1 LLPGSQPDAR
11 TPLSVHLIL
20 VLAQVCFAS
29 LPVAGRLAMKGS
41 IGPAGIVLAR
51 MVGGAIVFALI
62 AWRVGVLRIE
72 RRDVPALIGC
82 SLIGVAANQELFVQG
97 LSRSTATNATVL
109 GSTIPVFT
117 ALIAIL
123 LRREP
128 PRPRRLVGI
137 AVAFAGVAAFVG
149 VDQMSMSSGHL
160 AGSVMVLI
168 NSLCYGTY
176 LVVVRPLAAKYHPL
190 GLLAW
195 LFIFGVPMVAPLGV
209 VELAHAPALHASDI
223 EFFAFLIAFPTVAAY
238 GLVQVALRRTESSLV
253 AAYIYLQPV
262 LATVGAM
269 LLLDEQPTI
278 RTAICGA
285 IVLFGVWLA
294 ARRAR

>member
-1 LLPGSQPDAR
+1 
-11 TPLSVHLIL
+11 
-20 VLAQVCFAS
+20 
-29 LPVAGRLAMKGS
+29 MKGS

-51 MVGGAIVFALI
+51 MVGGATVFALI
-62 AWRVGVLRIE
+62 AWRRRVLHIQRADI
-72 RRDVPALIGC
+72 PAILGC

-97 LSRSTATNATVL
+97 LSRSTATNASVL

-117 ALIAIL
+117 ALVAIV

-128 PRPRRLVGI
+128 VHPRRLAGI
-137 AVAFAGVAAFVG
+137 AVAFAGVAALVG
-149 VDQMSMSSGHL
+149 VDRISTSSGHL
-160 AGSVMVLI
+160 AGSAMVLI

-176 LVVVRPLAAKYHPL
+176 LVVVRPLAEKYDPL
-190 GLLAW
+190 ALLAW
-195 LFIFGVPMVAPLGV
+195 LFIAGVPMVAPLGII
-209 VELAHAPALHASDI
+209 ELAHAPALHASDI

-262 LATVGAM
+262 IATFGAM
-269 LLLDEQPTI
+269 LLLDEQPTM

-294 ARRAR
+294 ARRAQ

>member
-1 LLPGSQPDAR
+1 
-11 TPLSVHLIL
+11 L
-20 VLAQVCFAS
+20 VLAQLCFAS
-29 LPVAGRLAMKGS
+29 LPVAGRLAMQGS

-51 MVGGAIVFALI
+51 MAGGAIVFALI
-62 AWRVGVLRIE
+62 AWRRGVLRLE
-72 RRDVPALIGC
+72 RRDVPAMLGC
-82 SLIGVAANQELFVQG
+82 AVIGVALNQELFVQG
-97 LSRSTATNATVL
+97 LSRSTATNASVL

-117 ALIAIL
+117 ALVAIV

-128 PRPRRLVGI
+128 VHPRRLVGI
-137 AVAFAGVAAFVG
+137 AVAFSGVAALVG
-149 VDQMSMSSGHL
+149 ADQMSMSSDHV
-160 AGSVMVLI
+160 AGSVMVLL

-176 LVVVRPLAAKYHPL
+176 LVVVRPLAEKYDPL

-195 LFIFGVPMVAPLGV
+195 LFIASVPMVAPLGII
-209 VELAHAPALHASDI
+209 ELAHTPALHAADI
-223 EFFAFLIAFPTVAAY
+223 EFFLFLIAVPTVAAY
-238 GLVQVALRRTESSLV
+238 GLVQVALRHTESSLV

-262 LATVGAM
+262 IATVAAM
-269 LLLDEQPTI
+269 FLLDEQPTL